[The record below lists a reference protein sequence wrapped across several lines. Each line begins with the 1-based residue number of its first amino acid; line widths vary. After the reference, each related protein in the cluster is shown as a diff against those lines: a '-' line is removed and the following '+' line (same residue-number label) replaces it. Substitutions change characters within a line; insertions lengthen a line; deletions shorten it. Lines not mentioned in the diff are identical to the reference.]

1 MLEALLHT
9 DEEGGSPGELPL
21 MGSTQEDN
29 EALTRRL
36 EELGVSIA
44 PDQVQELADAY
55 PALLAWM
62 RIARELAG
70 EPTTEDIKT

>member
-1 MLEALLHT
+1 M
-9 DEEGGSPGELPL
+9 D
-21 MGSTQEDN
+21 STREN
-29 EALTRRL
+29 ERALTSRL

-62 RIARELAG
+62 RIAQELAG
-70 EPTTEDIKT
+70 EPMTEGAET